1 MTAADTDKV
10 TPRRSRRLAAAAA
23 GLVFFVLAGSAGA
36 RTSGP
41 AHASSPTHAN
51 SLKFTALARRWVQR
65 DLITIGV
72 AVRPS
77 GVVCQLSVRY
87 ADGQFQPHL
96 VPVGAANGRAQ
107 WKFHI
112 SGGVEPGRAHVSVS
126 CGRAGGAA
134 RTVLV
139 VGSVIPARIVVVK
152 DGYSIKQNPYG
163 GAGSLS
169 WGVILRNTSPAQ
181 DALDVYTLVNF
192 VGTDNR
198 LVGSA
203 TNTLSGIPA
212 GKDFAL
218 GDNLFFY
225 GGVPPISR
233 LEVVVQIKKRQ
244 AHALK
249 LPTVTNVR
257 VWPDIFDSAYVGSVE
272 GEVSNNDPRLVL
284 RNAELSTVVLDAEG
298 NVLGGGSGYAFA
310 SLPPSAREF
319 FKIQRGL
326 DAIPMS
332 GAASAMVSA
341 IGQYDTP

>member
-1 MTAADTDKV
+1 V
-10 TPRRSRRLAAAAA
+10 IHRRSRRLAAAAV
-23 GLVFFVLAGSAGA
+23 GLVFLVLAGSAGA
-36 RTSGP
+36 RI
-41 AHASSPTHAN
+41 SSPTHAS

-65 DLITIGV
+65 DLITV
-72 AVRPS
+72 AVSVRPA

-87 ADGQFQPHL
+87 ADGQLQPNL
-96 VPVGAANGRAQ
+96 MPVGASDGHAK

-112 SGGVEPGRAHVSVS
+112 GGGVQPGRARVRVS
-126 CGRAGGAA
+126 CGRAGGAT

-152 DGYSIKQNPYG
+152 DGYSVKQNQYG
-163 GAGSLS
+163 GGSIS
-169 WGVILRNTSPAQ
+169 WGVILRNTSPQQ

-192 VGTDNR
+192 VGMDNR

-203 TNTLSGIPA
+203 TNNLSGIPA

-218 GDNLFFY
+218 GDNIMFF

-249 LPTVTNVR
+249 LPTITNVR
-257 VWPDIFDSAYVGSVE
+257 IWPGIFDSAYVGSVD
-272 GEVSNNDPRLVL
+272 GEVSNDNPRLVL
-284 RNAELSTVVLDAEG
+284 RNAELSTVVLDAQG
-298 NVLGGGSGYAFA
+298 NVLGGGSGFAFA
-310 SLPPSAREF
+310 SLPPNAREF
-319 FKIQRGL
+319 FKIERGL
-326 DAIPMS
+326 DAIPMYK
-332 GAASAMVSA
+332 AASAMVSA

>member
-1 MTAADTDKV
+1 M
-10 TPRRSRRLAAAAA
+10 RRLAVVAVAVIS
-23 GLVFFVLAGSAGA
+23 LVLGSDAGA
-36 RTSGP
+36 RTS
-41 AHASSPTHAN
+41 APTHAN
-51 SLKFTALARRWVQR
+51 GIKFTALARRWVQR
-65 DLITIGV
+65 DLITVGV
-72 AVRPS
+72 SVRPS

-87 ADGQFQPHL
+87 ADGQTQPHL
-96 VPVGAANGRAQ
+96 LPVGAGNGHAK
-107 WKFHI
+107 WKFRI
-112 SGGVEPGRAHVSVS
+112 SGGVEPGRATVRVS
-126 CGRAGGAA
+126 CGRAGGAT

-152 DGYSIKQNPYG
+152 TGYSIKQRPYG
-163 GAGSLS
+163 GGSIS
-169 WGVILRNTSPAQ
+169 WGVILRNTSPEQ

-212 GKDFAL
+212 EKDFAL
-218 GDNLFFY
+218 GDDLVFF

-233 LEVVVQIKKRQ
+233 LEVVVQIRKRQ

-257 VWPDIFDSAYVGSVE
+257 IWPDVFDSAYVGEVD
-272 GEVSNNDPRLVL
+272 GEVSNNDPRLIL
-284 RNAELSTVVLDAEG
+284 RNAELSTVVLDAQG
-298 NVLGGGSGYAFA
+298 NVLGGGSGNAFA

-319 FKIQRGL
+319 FKIERGL

-332 GAASAMVSA
+332 KAVSAMVSA
-341 IGQYDTP
+341 IGQYDNP